1 MAIILNMHVGLDDKK
16 IDIINRLIVRNQ
28 KAIEN
33 IR

>member
-1 MAIILNMHVGLDDKK
+1 MAIILKMHVGLDDKK